1 MSHKLL
7 VVILL
12 SISVSFMAACSGG
25 GNSGNSIVI
34 AFTQA
39 PPAALQTSAQTPVS
53 ATVSGSS
60 NTGVDWT
67 VACGGADCGS
77 ISPAHTDSGAATT
90 YTAPASIPTGNTV
103 TITATASASS
113 SATVSGAVTITSG
126 STNSALNGQY
136 AFVISGF
143 DGNGNYVAAGSIIAD
158 GNGNITQ
165 GEEDFCDLSTK
176 CFVALL
182 GGTFSSGPDG
192 RGSIVLTSSSFSSAQ
207 ILQFVLTSSS
217 HALITEF
224 DTFATSSGALDLQD
238 PNALDASTLTGG
250 FSMVLNGV
258 DIQLG
263 GPGALGAVM
272 TADGSGDFNNVTL
285 DLNDGGSVTTGT
297 TSLAVQSGPDSFG
310 RVSVSDGTFLFAY
323 YIINAKAARVIELDD
338 NFLQATGVALTQ
350 GAGSLT
356 VANLAGNSIF
366 TEAGTSVISN
376 LGQLGLAGEF
386 TANNSGSVSAGFMD
400 VNDDGS
406 VTNGSIAGSALT
418 GFASGR
424 GDLTLGG
431 TVSSD
436 VTEFEVY
443 LVDSSVNILDPTSST
458 GGGGA
463 LLLDIDA
470 NAVGTGAIIPQA
482 ATPQFNGDYGINL
495 QAISSTDQN
504 LSEIDLVGQVTS
516 DGAGNLTGT
525 GDLNNFGAT
534 LPSATLTGTFT
545 ADGSHA
551 GRYTDSLMIS
561 GFDSLSFVYYQASN
575 SQIVVLEVDNG
586 SIGTG
591 VLLQQQ

>member
-1 MSHKLL
+1 MNRKLFA
-7 VVILL
+7 VILL
-12 SISVSFMAACSGG
+12 SLGVSFMAACGG
-25 GNSGNSIVI
+25 GNNSGNSIVI

-39 PPAALQTSAQTPVS
+39 PPAALQTSAAAPVS
-53 ATVSGSS
+53 ATVGNDSS
-60 NTGVDWT
+60 SMGVDWT
-67 VACGGADCGS
+67 VTCGGADCGM
-77 ISPAHTDSGAATT
+77 ISPAHTASGVATT
-90 YTAPASIPTGNTV
+90 YTAPATIPTGNTV

-113 SATVSGAVTITSG
+113 SATVSGTVTITSG

-136 AFVISGF
+136 TFVISGF
-143 DGNGNYVAAGSIIAD
+143 DGNANYVAAGSIVAD

-165 GEEDFCDLSTK
+165 GEEDFCDLSTE

-192 RGSIVLTSSSFSSAQ
+192 RGSLVLTSSSFSAAQ
-207 ILQFVLTSSS
+207 VLQFVLTSSS
-217 HALITEF
+217 HALVTEF
-224 DTFATSSGALDLQD
+224 DTFATSSGTLDLQD
-238 PNALDASTLTGG
+238 PNALDASTFTGG
-250 FSMVLNGV
+250 FSMALNGV

-263 GPGALGAVM
+263 GPAALGAVM

-285 DLNDGGSVTTGT
+285 DLNDSGSFTTGT
-297 TSLAVQSGPDSFG
+297 SSLLVQSGPDSFG

-338 NFLQATGVALTQ
+338 NFQTTGVALTQ

-356 VANLAGNSIF
+356 VANLAGNSIL
-366 TEAGTSVISN
+366 TEAGTSVISD
-376 LGQLGLAGEF
+376 LGQLGMAGEF

-406 VTNGSIAGSALT
+406 VTNGSIAASAFT
-418 GFASGR
+418 GFVSGR

-443 LVDSSVNILDPTSST
+443 LVDPGVNILDPNSST

-482 ATPQFNGDYGINL
+482 ATPQFNGAYGINL
-495 QAISSTDQN
+495 QAITSTDQN
-504 LSEIDLVGQVTS
+504 FSEIDLVGQVTS

-525 GDLNNFGAT
+525 GDLNNFGDL
-534 LPSATLTGTFT
+534 LPSAALTGTFT
-545 ADGSHA
+545 ADGSHT
-551 GRYTDSLMIS
+551 GRYTDSLDIS
-561 GFDSLSFVYYQASN
+561 GFDTLSFVYYQASN
-575 SQIVVLEVDNG
+575 SQIVVLEVDSG